1 MTLMWIPMRSVQLAQ
16 LDEQDI
22 DYLVSKFLH
31 MPRDELVKVLER
43 LTEKLK
49 QEAVIQHL
57 GNH

>member
-1 MTLMWIPMRSVQLAQ
+1 MRSVQLAQ

-22 DYLVSKFLH
+22 DYLVSKFLQ